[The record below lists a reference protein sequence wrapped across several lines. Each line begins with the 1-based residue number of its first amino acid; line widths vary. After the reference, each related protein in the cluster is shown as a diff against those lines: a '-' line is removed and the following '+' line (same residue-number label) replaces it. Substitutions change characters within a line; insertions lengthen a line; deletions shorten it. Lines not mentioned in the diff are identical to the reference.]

1 MQPGSPAPKGESYI
15 AASYVKFVEVRSHL
29 PDQAR
34 WLHYMAWKSAVYAQ
48 PGLRLLPVWERL
60 PAAAACGKTTAEAPA
75 TSGRFMLEASHP
87 HLQHTHPPTLAD
99 AASLPQSAG
108 ARAVPIVY
116 DAPLEEITETV
127 SKLNALLL
135 PGGGAPIT
143 PGHRFYDTVSHL
155 LNLTIQAND
164 RGEHFAV
171 RRTVAH
177 QHVGLRSCVPVR
189 MPVVVGSCTRCL
201 CTTPAHALVHPIKTC
216 WDIPCSVCKGQAGA
230 CGRYHVANT
239 WTSRMRR
246 ACFMSPPALWVAN
259 LPVVRAAQLHG
270 TCLGFEA
277 LAVAVS
283 GGNRTLLARCVRVPV
298 PARQA

>member
-1 MQPGSPAPKGESYI
+1 MGNLLHCEMATPEKLTAWHVMQPGSPAPKGESYI

-29 PDQAR
+29 PCQVR
-34 WLHYMAWKSAVYAQ
+34 YVSEAWSSTVCALPEVHLQ
-48 PGLRLLPVWERL
+48 PVGDGL

-75 TSGRFMLEASHP
+75 TSGRTTLEASHP
-87 HLQHTHPPTLAD
+87 HLQHTRPPGLAD
-99 AASLPQSAG
+99 TASLPQSAG

-171 RRTVAH
+171 RCTVAQ
-177 QHVGLRSCVPVR
+177 QHFGWGSCVPVC
-189 MPVVVGSCTRCL
+189 MPL
-201 CTTPAHALVHPIKTC
+201 
-216 WDIPCSVCKGQAGA
+216 
-230 CGRYHVANT
+230 
-239 WTSRMRR
+239 SREYR
-246 ACFMSPPALWVAN
+246 ARHL
-259 LPVVRAAQLHG
+259 L
-270 TCLGFEA
+270 
-277 LAVAVS
+277 
-283 GGNRTLLARCVRVPV
+283 TL
-298 PARQA
+298 